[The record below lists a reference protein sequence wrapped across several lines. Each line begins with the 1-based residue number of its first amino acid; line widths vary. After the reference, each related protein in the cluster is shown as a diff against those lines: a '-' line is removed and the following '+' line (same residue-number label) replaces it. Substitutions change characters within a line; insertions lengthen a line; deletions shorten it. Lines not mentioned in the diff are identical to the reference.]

1 MNEDILNF
9 EDHGTTAD
17 AVEKNESTPFES
29 KIEEA
34 QKLLEKLIEPDIT
47 LSRSVEVYKKGL
59 KELDEAQKLLD
70 EAKLEFQEITA

>member
-1 MNEDILNF
+1 MSEDILDF
-9 EDHGTTAD
+9 EGQDISAEPENEKEVTA
-17 AVEKNESTPFES
+17 FES

-47 LSRSVEVYKKGL
+47 LSKSVEVYKKGL
-59 KELDEAQKLLD
+59 KELEDAQKLLD

>member
-1 MNEDILNF
+1 MSEDILDF
-9 EDHGTTAD
+9 EGCEEVKEPENKKEVTA
-17 AVEKNESTPFES
+17 FES

-47 LSRSVEVYKKGL
+47 LSKSVEVYKKGL
-59 KELDEAQKLLD
+59 KELEEAQKLLD

>member
-1 MNEDILNF
+1 MSEDILDF
-9 EDHGTTAD
+9 EGCEEVNEPEKEKEVTA
-17 AVEKNESTPFES
+17 FES

-47 LSRSVEVYKKGL
+47 LSKSVEVYKKGL
-59 KELDEAQKLLD
+59 KELEEAQKLLD